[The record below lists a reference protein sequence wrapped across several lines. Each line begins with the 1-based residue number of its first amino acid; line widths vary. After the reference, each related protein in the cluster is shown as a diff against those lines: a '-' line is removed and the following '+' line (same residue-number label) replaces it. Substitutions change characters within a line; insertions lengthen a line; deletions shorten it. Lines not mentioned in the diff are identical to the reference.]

1 MSKAR
6 FLVLAAGV
14 VLLLFAGALLACPQ
28 GRCGL
33 LPGDNIGLAAMHALR
48 SPLLDEL
55 MSLLTWAGSIA
66 LLLPVSLL
74 FAIHLRR
81 RDRLSLLSAAFLPL
95 AVGSA
100 ALLAYVT
107 KLAILRPRPEHFPAV
122 IALPPD
128 TSFPSAHAL
137 QVAAFATAWVLADSA
152 LPRKAAWVAAATL
165 VVTVAMSR
173 VYLQVHYP
181 SDVMLGALVG
191 ILWALGLRTLPPW
204 QGLSR

>member
-1 MSKAR
+1 
-6 FLVLAAGV
+6 LVLAAGV

-33 LPGDNIGLAAMHALR
+33 LVGDSSGLAAMHAWR
-48 SPLLDEL
+48 SPLLDGL
-55 MSLLTWAGSIA
+55 MSLLTWAGSIV

-74 FAIHLRR
+74 LALHLRR
-81 RDRLSLLSAAFLPL
+81 RDRLSLMSAAFLPL

-100 ALLAYVT
+100 ALLAYVA
-107 KLAILRPRPEHFPAV
+107 KLAILRPRPELFPSV

-137 QVAAFATAWVLADSA
+137 QVAAFATAWVLADRA
-152 LPRKAAWVAAATL
+152 LPRKGAWAAAAAL
-165 VVTVAMSR
+165 VATVAMSR

-181 SDVMLGALVG
+181 SDVILGALAG
-191 ILWALGLRTLPPW
+191 ILWVLGMRTLPPW